1 MEKVDFML
9 SEQNF
14 RPTVFDSKP
23 KHTQNEEKII
33 KDKFGLH
40 YGAAQRIHEMFQF
53 GHMERAMGVLERECK
68 LKDFAKL
75 PYEEK
80 QNMVKE
86 ISRMQI

>member
-1 MEKVDFML
+1 MANVRE
-9 SEQNF
+9 F
-14 RPTVFDSKP
+14 RPKVFGSNP

-40 YGAAQRIHEMFQF
+40 YGAAQRIHGMAQS
-53 GHMERAMGVLERECK
+53 GHPERALGVLERECK

-80 QNMVKE
+80 LNMVKE
-86 ISRMQI
+86 ISRMQIWK